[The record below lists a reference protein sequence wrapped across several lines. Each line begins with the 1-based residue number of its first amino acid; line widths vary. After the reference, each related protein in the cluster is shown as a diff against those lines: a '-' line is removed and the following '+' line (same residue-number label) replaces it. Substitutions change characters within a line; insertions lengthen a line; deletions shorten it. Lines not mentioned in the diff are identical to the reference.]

1 MSETSNQNEINLDVD
16 SDSFDSWYQEEKVAD
31 AIPEMEDAESVDTD
45 DAETKNSR
53 SWFNSVFTDE
63 DSPDAMDSEMSDEMY
78 SFSSDATTEVTDM
91 LFANLNSKLHGED
104 VNTHTADEHN
114 RQKVKRA
121 WELYLRWKKTYV
133 TPSWYLALTLFLTY
147 GMGTLTGLYKW
158 YKRYIKM
165 GWSKAWNTVSG
176 AWAGDAELEDEHH
189 SAEHH
194 KAVRKAREM
203 DNVITA
209 RDIADEDV
217 PTRSKSVKPIATTSN
232 GTETCLL
239 SGAKFTL
246 GDGVPKTSKSNPELI
261 GKFSSMSNYTKYKH
275 ENGMMN
281 YRGNGKK

>member
-1 MSETSNQNEINLDVD
+1 MDLE
-16 SDSFDSWYQEEKVAD
+16 SDSFDSWYQDEKVAD
-31 AIPEMEDAESVDTD
+31 AIPEVEDVADSIPEDAETS
-45 DAETKNSR
+45 NSR
-53 SWFNSVFTDE
+53 NWFNSVFTDE

-104 VNTHTADEHN
+104 VGNHTADAHN

-147 GMGTLTGLYKW
+147 GMGTVTGLYKW
-158 YKRYIKM
+158 YKRYIAM
-165 GWSKAWNTVSG
+165 GWSKAWNKVSG
-176 AWAGDAELEDEHH
+176 TWSGDAELEEEKH
-189 SAEHH
+189 SAEHQR
-194 KAVRKAREM
+194 AVRRAREM

-209 RDIADEDV
+209 RDIADEEPV
-217 PTRSKSVKPIATTSN
+217 RSKSVKPDTSN
-232 GTETCLL
+232 LTGSETCMY
-239 SGAKFTL
+239 SGVKFNL

-275 ENGMMN
+275 ENGLMN
-281 YRGNGKK
+281 YRGSGKK